1 VEAIWYFIKYHVA
14 NPDAAHTAYM
24 KAAIAAGF
32 STLSMLDRKDLIA
45 YLTGERATSDRIDI
59 TVPVIVDEEGVS
71 TVDAKRARE
80 EDEAE
85 GVPRERVLRD
95 RNSVL
100 RAPKDM
106 TSVLDFF
113 AAPEE
118 EKERLEEEKQQAADL
133 AKGIKNQRYR
143 DVKEQ
148 VFWREHVGSDFDMM
162 NLDTNASF
170 LSGPKPPVDDGTDM
184 LMTDARA
191 MEKQPTAPSGPS
203 TASRGGPAAAAK
215 APRKTSGK
223 PGGVPIIIVPAGF
236 NQKVVL
242 NMFNA
247 KEFLQ
252 DGKFTQWDVVQK
264 GGAKKSSSVYISRT
278 YKRDGAKVSTK
289 SPKKPL
295 TNVPKTGP
303 ASPRSSSSVLSGN
316 SKTGPSAA
324 SKTAIS
330 SKPSPRFAAFTPAST
345 AIPKSTS
352 SRPGTSSPSPSVAPS
367 VTAIA
372 PRSSS
377 SGTSS
382 IVTSPFVA
390 AP

>member
-1 VEAIWYFIKYHVA
+1 MEAIWYFIKYHVA

-170 LSGPKPPVDDGTDM
+170 LSGPSHP
-184 LMTDARA
+184 
-191 MEKQPTAPSGPS
+191 
-203 TASRGGPAAAAK
+203 
-215 APRKTSGK
+215 
-223 PGGVPIIIVPAGF
+223 
-236 NQKVVL
+236 
-242 NMFNA
+242 
-247 KEFLQ
+247 
-252 DGKFTQWDVVQK
+252 
-264 GGAKKSSSVYISRT
+264 
-278 YKRDGAKVSTK
+278 
-289 SPKKPL
+289 
-295 TNVPKTGP
+295 
-303 ASPRSSSSVLSGN
+303 
-316 SKTGPSAA
+316 
-324 SKTAIS
+324 
-330 SKPSPRFAAFTPAST
+330 
-345 AIPKSTS
+345 
-352 SRPGTSSPSPSVAPS
+352 
-367 VTAIA
+367 
-372 PRSSS
+372 
-377 SGTSS
+377 
-382 IVTSPFVA
+382 
-390 AP
+390 